1 MRIRQMEEQQ
11 RREKPKVPYVPT
23 SSYNGTNRIML
34 PILIQQKE
42 RDNRNPLKP
51 WG

>member
-1 MRIRQMEEQQ
+1 MEEQQ

-23 SSYNGTNRIML
+23 SPRNWVNRIML
-34 PILIQQKE
+34 PVLEQQRE